1 MQKVQKCNFLLP
13 FKEIV
18 ADRLTNGRD
27 REEEGTLPTDREVT
41 LPIILLPTISIT
53 ITMYSLTS
61 SDPSSLTRPFITAST
76 L

>member
-41 LPIILLPTISIT
+41 LPIIL
-53 ITMYSLTS
+53 
-61 SDPSSLTRPFITAST
+61 
-76 L
+76 